1 MAKNNN
7 YKKLYSEDKFAR
19 EFYYQ
24 HARENQLRQ
33 DKKAEKKKVRNNDKK
48 LIADWRNGV
57 YDDEY

>member
-19 EFYYQ
+19 EFYCQ
-24 HARENQLRQ
+24 HTRENQLWQ
-33 DKKAEKKKVRNNDKK
+33 DKKAGKKKVRNNNKK

-57 YDDEY
+57 YDEW